1 MKQFCNNFVTSFLY
15 FCDITH
21 NVMDLFIVIVLAL
34 LAVMGI
40 VVGVSNDAVNFLNS
54 AFGSKA
60 AKKNV
65 ILAVAGIGVMVGV
78 LTSSGMMEV
87 ARNGVF
93 DPGLFSYE
101 DIMILF
107 LGMMLSNIILL
118 DIYNT
123 LGLPTST
130 TVSLVFGLIG
140 SAVAVALYKVWLGA
154 DGTETDIAQYI
165 NTEKALGIV
174 SGILLS
180 VVLAF
185 FTGHLLMYISRVIF
199 SFRYNK
205 LFTRFGALWCG
216 ITVAGII
223 YFTVFKGLKS
233 AHIEF
238 IDKLSEYVNNHLSLS
253 LLILWLVSS
262 TLLWILQR
270 CKVNILR
277 VTILAGT
284 FSLALAFAGNDLVN
298 FIGVPYA
305 GYDSYVYSQTASE
318 EALAHMEVFNLESDN
333 PENPFSTANPLIM
346 CAAGVVM
353 VLTLFLSK
361 KTMRVIETER
371 KLSSQS
377 EEVSP
382 TNNEATNASRGI
394 VRGARA
400 ISNVV
405 EAITPK
411 AVRNFIENRF
421 TPLTEEERG
430 DANYDLIRATVNLT
444 AAAILI
450 SIGTQLKLPLS
461 TTYVV
466 FMVSMGSSLAD
477 RAWGRESAVYR
488 ITGVMNVI
496 MGWFITALGGFI
508 IALVVTLALA
518 YGQLIE
524 VGGWNIVAIVVTLI
538 CIGLIIKSNF
548 SKKEENKEVEES
560 AVAKISDTL
569 KQSPEEALIAYTEH
583 VCASMEKVTLI
594 YDRTIVAVFKENRK
608 VLRDMV
614 SEAEE
619 FYHST
624 RQQKYEIIPLLRTLQ
639 ESDVKTGLFYVQV
652 VDYISETSKALLHI
666 TRPCYKHVDNNHSGL
681 TKEQVYDLKC
691 INDRVEAIFGNIN
704 HMLRTRSFENM
715 DEVLTKRDELFNFI
729 DEVMQN
735 QLRRLRDT
743 GGSSSANMLFF
754 NILTETKTMVLH
766 SRNIVKSLE
775 HFVDSE
781 E

>member
-1 MKQFCNNFVTSFLY
+1 MY
-15 FCDITH
+15 
-21 NVMDLFIVIVLAL
+21 LFIVIVLAL

-65 ILAVAGIGVMVGV
+65 ILAVAGAGVMVGV

-101 DIMILF
+101 DIMVLF

-140 SAVAVALYKVWLGA
+140 SAVAVALYKVWLGEP
-154 DGTETDIAQYI
+154 GTCTDIVQYI

-233 AHIEF
+233 AQIEF

-262 TLLWILQR
+262 ALLWILQR

-318 EALAHMEVFNLESDN
+318 QELAHMTVFTLESDD
-333 PENPFSTANPLIM
+333 PANPFSTANPWIM

-400 ISNVV
+400 LNNAV

-411 AVRNFIENRF
+411 SVRNFIETRF
-421 TPLTEEERG
+421 VPLTDEERG

-496 MGWFITALGGFI
+496 MGWFVTALGGFL
-508 IALVVTLALA
+508 IALVVTIALA
-518 YGQLIE
+518 YGQQIT
-524 VGGWNIVAIVVTLI
+524 VGDNWNIVAIGVTII
-538 CIGLIIKSNF
+538 CVGLIIKSNV
-548 SKKEENKEVEES
+548 SKKEEAKETEES

-569 KQSPEEALIAYTEH
+569 KRSPEEALIAYTEH
-583 VCASMEKVTLI
+583 VCSSMEKVTMI

-608 VLRDMV
+608 VLREMV
-614 SEAEE
+614 SEAED

-639 ESDVKTGLFYVQV
+639 ESDVKTGHFYVQV

-691 INDRVEAIFGNIN
+691 INDRVEAIFGHIN

-715 DEVLTKRDELFNFI
+715 DEVLTERDELFNFI

>member
-1 MKQFCNNFVTSFLY
+1 
-15 FCDITH
+15 
-21 NVMDLFIVIVLAL
+21 MDLFIVIILAL

-60 AKKNV
+60 ATKNV
-65 ILAVAGIGVMVGV
+65 ILTIAAIGVMIGV
-78 LTSSGMMEV
+78 MTSSGMMDV
-87 ARNGVF
+87 ARSGVF
-93 DPGLFSYE
+93 HPNMFSYQE
-101 DIMILF
+101 IMILF

-118 DIYNT
+118 DIYNS

-130 TVSLVFGLIG
+130 TVSLVFGLLG
-140 SAVAVALYKVWLGA
+140 SALALALFNIWSGDASMAELS
-154 DGTETDIAQYI
+154 QYI
-165 NTEKALGIV
+165 NASNTLGIV

-199 SFRYNK
+199 SFRYHT
-205 LFTRFGALWCG
+205 LFNRFGALWCG
-216 ITVAGII
+216 VTLAGII

-233 AHIEF
+233 TTLIP
-238 IDKLSEYVNNHLSLS
+238 DVVKDYVNENTAMA
-253 LLILWLVSS
+253 LLILWLGSS
-262 TLLWILQR
+262 LLLWILQR

-277 VTILAGT
+277 VSILAGT

-305 GYDSYVYSQTASE
+305 GYDSYMIANAAGEAPQSM
-318 EALAHMEVFNLESDN
+318 EALMN
-333 PENPFSTANPLIM
+333 PTSANFWIM
-346 CAAGVVM
+346 CAAGLVM
-353 VLTLFLSK
+353 VVTLFTSK
-361 KTMRVIETER
+361 KAMRVIETER

-377 EEVSP
+377 EEAP
-382 TNNEATNASRGI
+382 TDSEATAASRGI

-400 ISNVV
+400 VNNALA
-405 EAITPK
+405 AITPNSVK
-411 AVRNFIENRF
+411 EFINNRF

-488 ITGVMNVI
+488 ITGVTTVI
-496 MGWFITALGGFI
+496 MGWFITALGGFL
-508 IALVVTLALA
+508 IALVVTLVLA
-518 YGQLIE
+518 YGELIS
-524 VGGWNIVAIVVTLI
+524 VSGWNIVAIAVTVICLARLI
-538 CIGLIIKSNF
+538 ESNIG
-548 SKKEENKEVEES
+548 KKAEDKKAEES
-560 AVAKISDTL
+560 AVSKIGDTL
-569 KQSPEEALIAYTEH
+569 KQSPEEALITYTEQ
-583 VCASMEKVTLI
+583 VCTSMEKVTLI

-614 SEAEE
+614 REAEE

-624 RQQKYEIIPLLRTLQ
+624 RQQKYEIIPLLRNLE
-639 ESDVKTGLFYVQV
+639 ESDVNTGHFYVQV

-691 INDRVEAIFGNIN
+691 INDRVEEIFGDIN

-715 DEVLTKRDELFNFI
+715 ESVLTKRDDLFNLI

-775 HFVDSE
+775 HFVATK
-781 E
+781 

>member
-1 MKQFCNNFVTSFLY
+1 
-15 FCDITH
+15 
-21 NVMDLFIVIVLAL
+21 MDLFIVIILAI

-60 AKKNV
+60 AKKNT
-65 ILAVAGIGVMVGV
+65 ILAIAAIGVMVGV
-78 LTSSGMMEV
+78 MTSSGMMDV
-87 ARNGVF
+87 ARSGVF
-93 DPGLFSYE
+93 HPNMFSYGE
-101 DIMILF
+101 IMILF

-118 DIYNT
+118 DVYNS

-130 TVSLVFGLIG
+130 TVSLVFGLLG
-140 SAVAVALYKVWLGA
+140 SALALALFNVWSGDASMAELS
-154 DGTETDIAQYI
+154 QYI
-165 NTEKALGIV
+165 NASNTLGIV

-185 FTGHLLMYISRVIF
+185 LTGHLLMYISRVIF
-199 SFRYNK
+199 SFRYHK
-205 LFTRFGALWCG
+205 LFNRFGALWCG

-233 AHIEF
+233 SGLIPEELIA
-238 IDKLSEYVNNHLSLS
+238 YVNENTAVS
-253 LLILWLVSS
+253 LLILWALSS
-262 TLLWILQR
+262 ALLWILQR
-270 CKVNILR
+270 FKVNILR
-277 VTILAGT
+277 VSILAGT

-305 GYDSYVYSQTASE
+305 GYDSYVIAN
-318 EALAHMEVFNLESDN
+318 EAGEAPSSMAALMN
-333 PENPFSTANPLIM
+333 PTQANFWIM
-346 CAAGVVM
+346 CAAGLVM
-353 VLTLFLSK
+353 VVTLFTSK
-361 KTMRVIETER
+361 KAMRVIETER

-377 EEVSP
+377 EEAP
-382 TNNEATNASRGI
+382 TDSEATAASRGI

-400 ISNVV
+400 INNALA
-405 EAITPK
+405 AITPNTVK
-411 AVRNFIENRF
+411 NFINNRF

-430 DANYDLIRATVNLT
+430 DVNYDLIRATVNLT

-488 ITGVMNVI
+488 ITGVTTVI
-496 MGWFITALGGFI
+496 MGWFITALGGFL
-508 IALVVTLALA
+508 IALVVTLVLA
-518 YGQLIE
+518 YGELISIN
-524 VGGWNIVAIVVTLI
+524 GWNIVAIAVTVICLARLI
-538 CIGLIIKSNF
+538 ESNIG
-548 SKKEENKEVEES
+548 KKAEEKRAEES
-560 AVAKISDTL
+560 AVSKIGDTL
-569 KQSPEEALIAYTEH
+569 KQSPEEALIAYTEQ
-583 VCASMEKVTLI
+583 VCTSMEKVTVI

-614 SEAEE
+614 REAEE

-624 RQQKYEIIPLLRTLQ
+624 RQQKYEIIPLLRNLE
-639 ESDVKTGLFYVQV
+639 ESDVNTGHFYVQV

-691 INDRVEAIFGNIN
+691 INDRVEEIFGEIN

-715 DEVLTKRDELFNFI
+715 EMVLTKRDELFDFI

-775 HFVDSE
+775 HFVDTK
-781 E
+781 